1 VSRAYLV
8 NGHLLR
14 PTRIGGFLR
23 SFRLHSPH
31 YARETIAEI
40 HSMGVALA
48 TMPINKIRSTSTSLE
63 TGRRNRWRMRPALL
77 LATVWTAAALT
88 GCSGLFHSDARPEQ
102 VYYLRATPGPQ
113 GLAPIATSLRLN
125 RPSAGPGLEGT
136 QIKLVQSD
144 RRMSFYQ
151 EARWSGTPASLV
163 EMLAVEK
170 FRGSGVWQ
178 SVADSTS
185 PFPSDYVLLVNVRRF
200 EADYTGGTVAPEVH
214 VVLDC
219 IIGKRE
225 GREVIKSFLAEGSVP
240 AAANRVSAVV
250 AAFETA
256 TNAALDSM
264 ETQTLE
270 AVRPVL
276 GK

>member
-1 VSRAYLV
+1 VTLSIFETERFDLW
-8 NGHLLR
+8 
-14 PTRIGGFLR
+14 PK
-23 SFRLHSPH
+23 RLP
-31 YARETIAEI
+31 
-40 HSMGVALA
+40 
-48 TMPINKIRSTSTSLE
+48 
-63 TGRRNRWRMRPALL
+63 LL

-113 GLAPIATSLRLN
+113 GLALIATSLRLN
-125 RPSAGPGLEGT
+125 RPSAGPGLEST

-170 FRGSGVWQ
+170 LRGSGVWQ
-178 SVADSTS
+178 SVADSAS

-200 EADYTGGTVAPEVH
+200 EADYTSGNVAPEVH

-250 AAFETA
+250 AAFEAA

-264 ETQTLE
+264 ETQALE

-276 GK
+276 ANKTPD

>member
-1 VSRAYLV
+1 MTL
-8 NGHLLR
+8 
-14 PTRIGGFLR
+14 
-23 SFRLHSPH
+23 
-31 YARETIAEI
+31 
-40 HSMGVALA
+40 
-48 TMPINKIRSTSTSLE
+48 STSLE
-63 TGRRNRWRMRPALL
+63 TGRCDRWRMRLPLL
-77 LATVWTAAALT
+77 LATVLTAAALT

-102 VYYLRATPGPQ
+102 VYYLSATPGPQ
-113 GLAPIATSLRLN
+113 GLAPIATSLRFN

-151 EARWSGTPASLV
+151 EARWPASPANLV

-170 FRGSGVWQ
+170 LRGSGVWQ
-178 SVADSTS
+178 SVADSAS

-219 IIGKRE
+219 IVGKRE

-240 AAANRVSAVV
+240 AAANKLGAVV
-250 AAFETA
+250 AAFEAA

-276 GK
+276 ANKAPG

>member
-1 VSRAYLV
+1 VTRAY
-8 NGHLLR
+8 
-14 PTRIGGFLR
+14 
-23 SFRLHSPH
+23 
-31 YARETIAEI
+31 
-40 HSMGVALA
+40 
-48 TMPINKIRSTSTSLE
+48 LE
-63 TGRRNRWRMRPALL
+63 TGRCDRWRMRLPLL

-102 VYYLRATPGPQ
+102 VYYLRAIPGPQ
-113 GLAPIATSLRLN
+113 GIAPIAPIATSLRLS

-136 QIKLVQSD
+136 QIKLVETD

-151 EARWSGTPASLV
+151 EARWPASPANLV
-163 EMLAVEK
+163 EMLAIEK

-178 SVADSTS
+178 AVADSAS

-200 EADYTGGTVAPEVH
+200 EADYTGGAVGPEIR

-219 IIGKRE
+219 IVGKRE
-225 GREVIKSFLAEGSVP
+225 GREVVKSFLAESSVP
-240 AAANRVSAVV
+240 AAANRLSAVV

-264 ETQTLE
+264 QTQTLD
-270 AVRPVL
+270 AVRPAL
-276 GK
+276 AGKSLD